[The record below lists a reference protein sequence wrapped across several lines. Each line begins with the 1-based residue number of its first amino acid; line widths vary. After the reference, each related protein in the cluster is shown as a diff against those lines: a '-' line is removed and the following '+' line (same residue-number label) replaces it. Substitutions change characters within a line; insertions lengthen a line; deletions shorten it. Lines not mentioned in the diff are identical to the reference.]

1 VEWLWAQ
8 LAPRSSALHD
18 EPAIDL
24 SHRTPSMNRRTL
36 LKAAATA
43 AVGVTAVP
51 HALAQPAPPSAA
63 KGPPVW
69 LDLDQ
74 KALDDAYD
82 QSVWATNAKQLL
94 DRYAVLSDDV
104 RARLGTPQRFSYG
117 ATPVEALDVYRAR
130 RGAPIQIFI
139 HGGAWRSGSAKPWA
153 FPVDMFVHRGAHFV
167 VPDFVSVVDVGGNL
181 ATMADQVRR
190 AIAWT
195 YRNAARF
202 GGDRARIFLSGHSSG
217 AHLAGVALTTDWK
230 HLGLPADVVK
240 GGILLSGMYDLKP
253 VLLSKRSRYIHI
265 DDATQDA
272 LSPQRH
278 LERLHAR
285 LVVAYAELD
294 SPEFQRQSRDFAAA
308 VKAAGKPV
316 DLLVARGYNH
326 FEAPETLANPYGL
339 LGRATLA
346 QMRLS

>member
-1 VEWLWAQ
+1 
-8 LAPRSSALHD
+8 
-18 EPAIDL
+18 
-24 SHRTPSMNRRTL
+24 MNRRTL
-36 LKAAATA
+36 LKAAAA
-43 AVGVTAVP
+43 AGGAMAVP
-51 HALAQPAPPSAA
+51 AARAQPAPSSAA

-82 QSVWATNAKQLL
+82 QSVWATNGKQLL
-94 DRYAVLSDDV
+94 ERYAVLSDDA
-104 RARLGTPQRFSYG
+104 RTRLGPPQRFSYG

-130 RGAPIQIFI
+130 NGAPIQIFI
-139 HGGAWRSGSAKPWA
+139 HGGAWRSGTAKEWA
-153 FPVDMFVHRGAHFV
+153 FPADMFVHRGAHFV
-167 VPDFVSVVDVGGNL
+167 VPDFASVIDAGGNL
-181 ATMADQVRR
+181 VAMAEQVRS

-202 GGDRARIFLSGHSSG
+202 GGDRERMFVSGHSSG

-230 HLGLPADVVK
+230 RLGLPSDLVK
-240 GGILLSGMYDLKP
+240 GGVLLSGMYDLKA
-253 VLLSKRSRYIHI
+253 VRLSARSRYVHF
-265 DDATQDA
+265 DDATEAA

-278 LERLHAR
+278 LDRLHAQ
-285 LVVAYAELD
+285 LVVAHASLD

-316 DLLVARGYNH
+316 ELLVARGYNH
-326 FEAPETLANPYGL
+326 FEAPETLGNPYGL

-346 QMRLS
+346 QMALGDASPDRSR